1 MKEQLALSIGT
12 GVVLFGVVLLASA
25 VAQVQTGPGWEIPV
39 AAATNLDFFGLISIV
54 LYGVG
59 IICYLRGNRFR
70 SLRPS
75 SRKIFWILLF
85 FGLLITASSYLLDP
99 GQWQITHRH
108 LSAALRKSFVPI
120 GVICGI
126 VWMLLTAGTRRT
138 PSRDA

>member
-1 MKEQLALSIGT
+1 MKEEVPFSIGT
-12 GVVLFGVVLLASA
+12 GVVLLGVALVAGG

-39 AAATNLDFFGLISIV
+39 AAATNLDLFGLISIV

-70 SLRPS
+70 SLSPS

-108 LSAALRKSFVPI
+108 LSAALRKSSVPI

-126 VWMLLTAGTRRT
+126 VWMLLTARTRRT
-138 PSRDA
+138 PSLDA

>member
-1 MKEQLALSIGT
+1 MKEQVAFSMGT
-12 GVVLFGVVLLASA
+12 GVVVLGVALVASGVVDL
-25 VAQVQTGPGWEIPV
+25 
-39 AAATNLDFFGLISIV
+39 FGLISIV

-70 SLRPS
+70 SLSPS

-126 VWMLLTAGTRRT
+126 VWMLLTARTRRT